1 MALAAEK
8 LWLVGAAIAAT
19 AVPSAGRTEIT
30 ALTFEYTANNEH
42 AEGNSLDSA
51 RAEGSYTQNGPPP
64 LQVVIT
70 SSVSPSAF
78 GPLARG
84 DAFTIP
90 APQDGT
96 YPHTSYL
103 YLSDAS
109 NDKGGEPDIV
119 IKIDTSCS
127 HGPLQVSDSFGSL
140 RITGMATTASE
151 NALSC
156 VPSTAELKMPFDSK
170 KGKKR
175 KGGKKGAVISARQA
189 TVGITRL
196 TLQYIK
202 TDATTASVHRLPTER
217 FSITNE
223 LPLPATVEIVTDI
236 DGKEA
241 EVLKDG
247 DLFELAADGG
257 VLPEHTNMYI
267 KRLDGRVASTISIHT
282 SCAFG
287 GITVGD
293 VMGSVKVVAVATT
306 LNDKDTEC
314 ASWAPPRNK
323 QAKRGKKTGKHHR
336 EQADAHDKITSV
348 TLRYLKSHERA
359 MENGLDPTKWSYDK
373 GGCLPSHAVVKTSLD
388 DQEHH
393 VAGSGTFVLP
403 ATEETAGVFPVY
415 TSLYLS
421 DGDQSLFSACSVV
434 TLHTSCSAG
443 GIAVGDVFGPLEVVA
458 MSTTFNGFAA
468 ECGREAEEDQAGNS
482 DRNSA
487 DAVDPAA
494 RLPSGGNIS
503 SAPATFDP
511 TLPGV
516 RTIKLRFVG
525 LDHGTVCSN
534 RQGQLGGDWGFLN
547 VSFGVASEKQA
558 GSVRLLSSM
567 THYVVEADDAGEF
580 EITAEGSQA
589 NQAFFEIF
597 NVNKKVGECFFS
609 TACGTSLHAG
619 DQFGPLQITA
629 VSWKDNACGRGDTAA
644 DTSSPACVESAAAST
659 SSAPVPTTA
668 KALSTTRA
676 VPAVSTT
683 NSPSVASRTK
693 SPPVVTT
700 TKVISAG
707 TTTRSPT
714 TTNELLA
721 QPTTYTYTQSNVE
734 EPENLAYCRVDLH
747 KQEAQDTG
755 CITSK
760 QDTVYLN
767 ASVGFTDQVCTTHNT
782 SATGSDTTLYMTI
795 QPADCRHPG
804 DTSPAKWRVC
814 SWQPHPDVC
823 SDMSCC
829 NSVDRALPATTDPSI
844 KDLSCQ
850 VYEEGDCK
858 HIIGFDG
865 HSVQIYTLELVRCQG
880 EIPVDPGCQSNM
892 NSRFAAN
899 VADAEPASAGRTGS
913 YAVGF
918 LGLGMF
924 LLAMAAYLRRVRL
937 SSGSQHTPNYSEYQ
951 EPQHMVEA
959 CERSPLW
966 QAELTCAALY
976 DEPKGEEADPFP
988 DDPYL
993 HAEDLNALLETQVAP
1008 QRPSSSYESGDSGH
1022 RDDTVRQGLGTEM

>member
-42 AEGNSLDSA
+42 AEGNSLDSS

-236 DGKEA
+236 VGKEA

-314 ASWAPPRNK
+314 ASWAPARKK
-323 QAKRGKKTGKHHR
+323 QAKRGKKNG
-336 EQADAHDKITSV
+336 QASP
-348 TLRYLKSHERA
+348 
-359 MENGLDPTKWSYDK
+359 G
-373 GGCLPSHAVVKTSLD
+373 
-388 DQEHH
+388 
-393 VAGSGTFVLP
+393 AG
-403 ATEETAGVFPVY
+403 
-415 TSLYLS
+415 
-421 DGDQSLFSACSVV
+421 
-434 TLHTSCSAG
+434 
-443 GIAVGDVFGPLEVVA
+443 
-458 MSTTFNGFAA
+458 
-468 ECGREAEEDQAGNS
+468 
-482 DRNSA
+482 
-487 DAVDPAA
+487 
-494 RLPSGGNIS
+494 
-503 SAPATFDP
+503 
-511 TLPGV
+511 
-516 RTIKLRFVG
+516 
-525 LDHGTVCSN
+525 
-534 RQGQLGGDWGFLN
+534 
-547 VSFGVASEKQA
+547 
-558 GSVRLLSSM
+558 
-567 THYVVEADDAGEF
+567 
-580 EITAEGSQA
+580 
-589 NQAFFEIF
+589 
-597 NVNKKVGECFFS
+597 
-609 TACGTSLHAG
+609 
-619 DQFGPLQITA
+619 
-629 VSWKDNACGRGDTAA
+629 
-644 DTSSPACVESAAAST
+644 
-659 SSAPVPTTA
+659 
-668 KALSTTRA
+668 
-676 VPAVSTT
+676 
-683 NSPSVASRTK
+683 
-693 SPPVVTT
+693 
-700 TKVISAG
+700 
-707 TTTRSPT
+707 
-714 TTNELLA
+714 
-721 QPTTYTYTQSNVE
+721 
-734 EPENLAYCRVDLH
+734 
-747 KQEAQDTG
+747 
-755 CITSK
+755 
-760 QDTVYLN
+760 
-767 ASVGFTDQVCTTHNT
+767 
-782 SATGSDTTLYMTI
+782 
-795 QPADCRHPG
+795 
-804 DTSPAKWRVC
+804 
-814 SWQPHPDVC
+814 
-823 SDMSCC
+823 
-829 NSVDRALPATTDPSI
+829 
-844 KDLSCQ
+844 
-850 VYEEGDCK
+850 
-858 HIIGFDG
+858 
-865 HSVQIYTLELVRCQG
+865 
-880 EIPVDPGCQSNM
+880 
-892 NSRFAAN
+892 
-899 VADAEPASAGRTGS
+899 
-913 YAVGF
+913 
-918 LGLGMF
+918 
-924 LLAMAAYLRRVRL
+924 
-937 SSGSQHTPNYSEYQ
+937 
-951 EPQHMVEA
+951 
-959 CERSPLW
+959 
-966 QAELTCAALY
+966 
-976 DEPKGEEADPFP
+976 
-988 DDPYL
+988 
-993 HAEDLNALLETQVAP
+993 
-1008 QRPSSSYESGDSGH
+1008 
-1022 RDDTVRQGLGTEM
+1022 